1 MNTFSDELRKE
12 RVAKDISLADIS
24 KKTHINVKYLEA
36 IEQGSFDILPQTYIR
51 AFIREYAL
59 VVGLAPKAVLKKF
72 DVMVGGKYSVD
83 NSAMIGSGWSGSPLP
98 SLPEQ
103 SGAGTARPLG
113 KPAFMR
119 QNDNRT
125 VAVVAGLVVVAA
137 VLIYFVYDYATQEA
151 KAPIAQETPFQDVV
165 KEQEKQVLP
174 QKAALDTFAILQAAP
189 KKDSLIL
196 RAVTVDSVWI
206 SIGKDNA
213 PAQNTILPPEA
224 SRTWVATKQFRLS
237 LGNAGGI
244 RFMLNGTDIGR
255 LGKRGAVIRNIVL
268 TPEYLKS
275 KTLK

>member
-1 MNTFSDELRKE
+1 MNTFSDELQKE

-24 KKTHINVKYLEA
+24 KKTHINIKYLEA

-59 VVGLAPKAVLKKF
+59 VIGLAPKAVLKKF
-72 DVMVGGKYSVD
+72 DVMVGGKYSVE
-83 NSAMIGSGWSGSPLP
+83 NGTMIGSGWSGAALP
-98 SLPEQ
+98 SLPDQ
-103 SGAGTARPLG
+103 GGTGSARPGG
-113 KPAFMR
+113 KPEYLR

-125 VAVVAGLVVVAA
+125 VAVVVGAVVVAV
-137 VLIYFVYDYATQEA
+137 VLIYFVYDYATQET
-151 KAPIAQETPFQDVV
+151 KSPIAQETPFQEVV
-165 KEQEKQVLP
+165 KEQEKQILP
-174 QKAALDTFAILQAAP
+174 QKASLDTSAILQASP

-213 PAQNTILPPEA
+213 PSQNIILPPEV
-224 SRTWVATKQFRLS
+224 SRTWVASKQFRLS

-255 LGKRGAVIRNIVL
+255 FGKRGAVVRNVIL
-268 TPEYLKS
+268 TAEYLKS
-275 KTLK
+275 KH

>member
-36 IEQGSFDILPQTYIR
+36 IEQGSFDILPQTYVR
-51 AFIREYAL
+51 AFIREYAI
-59 VVGLAPKAVLKKF
+59 VIGLAPKAVLKKF

-83 NSAMIGSGWSGSPLP
+83 KGAMIGSGWSGTALP

-103 SGAGTARPLG
+103 TGAGAARPG
-113 KPAFMR
+113 EKPEYLR

-125 VAVVAGLVVVAA
+125 MAVVAGVVVVAI
-137 VLIYFVYDYATQEA
+137 VLIYFMYDYATQET
-151 KAPIAQETPFQDVV
+151 KAPIAQETPFQEVV
-165 KEQEKQVLP
+165 KEQEKQILP
-174 QKAALDTFAILQAAP
+174 KKAALDTFAVLQAAP

-196 RAVTVDSVWI
+196 RAVTADSVWV

-213 PAQNTILPPEA
+213 PAQSIILPPGA
-224 SRTWVATKQFRLS
+224 SRTWTAAKQFRLS

-244 RFMLNGTDIGR
+244 RFMMNGTDIGR
-255 LGKRGAVIRNIVL
+255 FGKRGVVVRNLIL

-275 KTLK
+275 KH

>member
-59 VVGLAPKAVLKKF
+59 VIGLAPKAVLKKF

-83 NSAMIGSGWSGSPLP
+83 NGSMIGSGWSGKPLP
-98 SLPEQ
+98 SMPEQ
-103 SGAGTARPLG
+103 SSAGPPPG
-113 KPAFMR
+113 KPEYLK

-125 VAVVAGLVVVAA
+125 VAVIAGVVVVAI
-137 VLIYFVYDYATQEA
+137 VLIYFVYNYATQET
-151 KAPIAQETPFQDVV
+151 ITQVAQETPFQDVV
-165 KEQEKQVLP
+165 KEQEKQITP
-174 QKAALDTFAILQAAP
+174 QKAALDTLAVLQAEP
-189 KKDSLIL
+189 KRDSLIL

-206 SIGKDNA
+206 SIGKDEA
-213 PAQNTILPPEA
+213 PSQNTILPPEA
-224 SRTWVATKQFRLS
+224 SRTWIASKQFRLS

-244 RFMLNGTDIGR
+244 RFMLNGKDIGR
-255 LGKRGAVIRNIVL
+255 FGKRGAVVRNIIL
-268 TPEYLKS
+268 TPDYLKS
-275 KTLK
+275 KR

>member
-1 MNTFSDELRKE
+1 MNTFSDELQKE

-24 KKTHINVKYLEA
+24 KKTHINIKYLEA

-59 VVGLAPKAVLKKF
+59 VIGLAPKAVLKKF
-72 DVMVGGKYSVD
+72 DVMVGGKYSVE
-83 NSAMIGSGWSGSPLP
+83 NRTMIGSGWSGSPLP

-103 SGAGTARPLG
+103 STTSSPRPGG
-113 KPAFMR
+113 KPEYLR

-125 VAVVAGLVVVAA
+125 VAVVAGAVIVAV
-137 VLIYFVYDYATQEA
+137 VLIYFVYDYATQET
-151 KAPIAQETPFQDVV
+151 KTPIAQETPFQEVV
-165 KEQEKQVLP
+165 KEQEKQILP
-174 QKAALDTFAILQAAP
+174 QKAALDTFAVLQSAA
-189 KKDSLIL
+189 KKDSLTL

-213 PAQNTILPPEA
+213 PSQSIILPPEA
-224 SRTWVATKQFRLS
+224 SRTWVASKQFRLS

-255 LGKRGAVIRNIVL
+255 FGKRGVVVRNIIL

-275 KTLK
+275 KH

>member
-36 IEQGSFDILPQTYIR
+36 IEQGSFDILPQTYVR

-72 DVMVGGKYSVD
+72 DIMVGGKYSVD
-83 NSAMIGSGWSGSPLP
+83 NGTMIGSGWSGPAPP

-103 SGAGTARPLG
+103 GSASAARPGG
-113 KPAFMR
+113 KPEFMR

-125 VAVVAGLVVVAA
+125 VAVVAGAVVVAF
-137 VLIYFVYDYATQEA
+137 VLIYFIYDYATQET
-151 KAPIAQETPFQDVV
+151 KAPIAQETPFQEVV
-165 KEQEKQVLP
+165 KEQEKQILP
-174 QKAALDTFAILQAAP
+174 QKAALDTFAVLQAAP

-206 SIGKDNA
+206 SISRDSM
-213 PAQNTILPPEA
+213 PAQSGILPPEA
-224 SRTWVATKQFRLS
+224 SRTWVASKQFRLS

-255 LGKRGAVIRNIVL
+255 LGKRGAVVRNIVL
-268 TPEYLKS
+268 THEFLKS
-275 KTLK
+275 KR